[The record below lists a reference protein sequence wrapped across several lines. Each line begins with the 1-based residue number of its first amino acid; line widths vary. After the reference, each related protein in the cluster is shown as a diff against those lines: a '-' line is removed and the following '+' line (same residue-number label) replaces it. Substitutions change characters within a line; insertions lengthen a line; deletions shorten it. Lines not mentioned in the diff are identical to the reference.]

1 MIPLRSEFLF
11 TITGTVA
18 PPVEIGSTPAGLRR
32 IIPITGGTFE
42 GPRLRG
48 TVIPGG
54 ADQMLV
60 RSDAVAVPD
69 VRLVLETEEGHSI
82 LMSYGGLRHGPPKV
96 MERLARGEPVDPS
109 EYYFRIAPRFETGSE
124 KYAWLNRILAVGTG
138 HRLPAGPIYDVYEIL

>member
-18 PPVEIGSTPAGLRR
+18 PPVEIGSTPSGLRR
-32 IIPITGGTFE
+32 IFPITGGTFE

-48 TVIPGG
+48 TVMPGG

-60 RSDAVAVPD
+60 RSDAVTVPD
-69 VRLVLETEEGHSI
+69 VRLVLETEEGHLI
-82 LMSYGGLRHGPPKV
+82 LMSYGGLRHGPPTV

-109 EYYFRIAPRFETGSE
+109 EYYFRIVPRFETGSD

-138 HRLPAGPIYDVYEIL
+138 RRLPAGPIYDVYEIL